1 MADPVA
7 EVMGVAQVGMA
18 ASSHM
23 HHHHRQSPALHHLR
37 LVQHPLASQP
47 SPAITLLPPRQ
58 NLVLPVH
65 QQDQA
70 SFQMLRPLL
79 LDPLLLQL
87 LQPDHTPLLHLLQKL
102 LLILIQQDLAHQ
114 SACQQCSGP

>member
-37 LVQHPLASQP
+37 LVQH
-47 SPAITLLPPRQ
+47 PRQ